1 MLARQL
7 CSICTDSSTGGWD
20 PHFDLLFRG
29 PGLSL
34 TGANLP
40 FEIGSI
46 VADKFRIERVLAEGG
61 MGLVVAAT
69 HIQLEQ
75 TVALKFFRGDLRSS
89 GEPLLRFMREAKA
102 AAQIKSEYVA
112 RVLDVGVTDDGTPYM
127 VMEYL
132 EGHGLEKV
140 IAAERRLD
148 VSSAVEYA
156 IQACEGLAE
165 AHARG
170 IVHRDIK
177 PSNLFLT
184 ERSPGWRTIKILD
197 FGISKVSLAQ
207 ASNITTNLNL
217 VMGTPCYM
225 SPEQFQSA
233 AGVDHRSDIWSLG
246 CTLYEM
252 LAGRPPFDP
261 ALPLLAMAE
270 AIVKKDPTPL
280 RELRPDIPQ
289 ELSEVVVR
297 SMAKDRERRIP
308 SAAGL
313 AIALLPFAPG
323 RAGATAERAAAIT
336 PARDLREGAVH
347 PLVPDA
353 AEVAKSGM
361 QWTQIGFASPTPSA
375 RQPLPPELT
384 PTPPAPVTIPPV
396 STLSTGI
403 APPGAALVPLPLPPP
418 EPEVPPS
425 WQPRTSGIAIIAGLL
440 VCGVIVLAFLRAAP
454 GPRAPASP
462 MTVAPVQL
470 AAPAGAPSPAPAPAS
485 EGAAAL
491 SELIVRV
498 SPPTAQIMVD
508 GAMVSGNPFRGRFAG
523 GMHQIQAFAAGYEP
537 KIQQASLATDVVVD
551 FSLERRSKATSSSS
565 SSSSSASTSRS
576 ATALPRFAPPA
587 AQARTPPAAQVGR
600 LQQARELLPASRPTG
615 STAGLAPGIVPADI
629 VDPRGGRSPL
639 HPIETRSP
647 YKGP

>member
-1 MLARQL
+1 MA
-7 CSICTDSSTGGWD
+7 
-20 PHFDLLFRG
+20 P
-29 PGLSL
+29 
-34 TGANLP
+34 
-40 FEIGSI
+40 EIGSI

-132 EGHGLEKV
+132 EGEGLEKV
-140 IAAERRLD
+140 VARGPMPIP
-148 VSSAVEYA
+148 SAVEYA

-177 PSNLFLT
+177 PSNLFLC

-246 CTLYEM
+246 STLFEM

-261 ALPLLAMAE
+261 GLPLLALAE
-270 AIVKKDPTPL
+270 AIVKREPPSL
-280 RELRPDIPQ
+280 RDLRPEIPQ
-289 ELSEVVVR
+289 ELSDAIGR
-297 SMAKDRERRIP
+297 CMAKDRERRIP

-313 AIALLPFAPG
+313 AISLLPFAPG

-336 PARDLREGAVH
+336 PAHGLRELDQQRLHTLPPLGADLT
-347 PLVPDA
+347 PA
-353 AEVAKSGM
+353 MENNAGKSGV
-361 QWTQIGFASPTPSA
+361 QWTQFGFASPTP
-375 RQPLPPELT
+375 QPRENLGSPP
-384 PTPPAPVTIPPV
+384 PPAASIAASASTPSSLITGGVPV
-396 STLSTGI
+396 
-403 APPGAALVPLPLPPP
+403 AALVPIDHMSEG
-418 EPEVPPS
+418 EPAAPGP
-425 WQPRTSGIAIIAGLL
+425 WQPKTSAVVITAGLL
-440 VCGVIVLAFLRAAP
+440 VCAVAVLAVLRATPA
-454 GPRAPASP
+454 PRAPGMA
-462 MTVAPVQL
+462 MTVAPAV
-470 AAPAGAPSPAPAPAS
+470 ASVPAPPPGAAGA
-485 EGAAAL
+485 
-491 SELIVRV
+491 SELVVRV
-498 SPPTAQIMVD
+498 SPATAQIMID
-508 GAMVSGNPFRGRFAG
+508 GALVAGNPFRGRFPG
-523 GMHQIQAFAAGYEP
+523 GVHQIQAFAAGFEP
-537 KIQQASLATDVVVD
+537 KVQQASLATDVVVEL
-551 FSLERRSKATSSSS
+551 SLDRRTRGLPP
-565 SSSSSASTSRS
+565 SAAGRAS
-576 ATALPRFAPPA
+576 PPA
-587 AQARTPPAAQVGR
+587 TQARMPPPGQGAR
-600 LQQARELLPASRPTG
+600 LQQPRAPSASRPQ
-615 STAGLAPGIVPADI
+615 SSLSAPGTSPPPASVTPAIPGLLTPADV
-629 VDPRGGRSPL
+629 VDPRGGRSPM
-639 HPIETRSP
+639 HPIEIRSP
-647 YKGP
+647 YKNP

>member
-1 MLARQL
+1 VNIA
-7 CSICTDSSTGGWD
+7 
-20 PHFDLLFRG
+20 P
-29 PGLSL
+29 
-34 TGANLP
+34 
-40 FEIGSI
+40 EIGSI

-132 EGHGLEKV
+132 EGEGLEKV
-140 IAAERRLD
+140 VARGPMP
-148 VSSAVEYA
+148 VPSAVEYA

-233 AGVDHRSDIWSLG
+233 AGVDQRSDIWSLG
-246 CTLYEM
+246 STLFEM

-261 ALPLLAMAE
+261 GLPLLALAE
-270 AIVKKDPTPL
+270 SIVKREPPPL
-280 RELRPDIPQ
+280 RELRPDVPQ
-289 ELSEVVVR
+289 DLVDAISR
-297 SMAKDRERRIP
+297 AMAKDRERRFP

-323 RAGATAERAAAIT
+323 RASAPAERAAAIT
-336 PARDLREGAVH
+336 PARGLRELDQQELHTLPPLGAA
-347 PLVPDA
+347 PAKENTDG
-353 AEVAKSGM
+353 KSGM
-361 QWTQIGFASPTPSA
+361 WTHLGFASPAPPPRENAATP
-375 RQPLPPELT
+375 P
-384 PTPPAPVTIPPV
+384 PPAPSIAGPAGTPASLITGGVPV
-396 STLSTGI
+396 
-403 APPGAALVPLPLPPP
+403 AALVPVDRAPVD
-418 EPEVPPS
+418 EVEAPGP
-425 WQPRTSGIAIIAGLL
+425 WQPKTSWVVITAGVL
-440 VCGVIVLAFLRAAP
+440 VCAVAVLAFLRTSP
-454 GPRAPASP
+454 SPRASASAL
-462 MTVAPVQL
+462 TISQ
-470 AAPAGAPSPAPAPAS
+470 APAPVAPAPGAS
-485 EGAAAL
+485 SSTS
-491 SELIVRV
+491 SELLVRV
-498 SPPTAQIMVD
+498 TPATAQIMID
-508 GAMVSGNPFRGRFAG
+508 GALVSGNPFRGRFPG
-523 GMHQIQAFAAGYEP
+523 GAHQIQAFAPGYEP
-537 KIQQASLATDVVVD
+537 KLQQASLATDVVVEL
-551 FSLERRSKATSSSS
+551 SLDRRT
-565 SSSSSASTSRS
+565 RG
-576 ATALPRFAPPA
+576 APPVTA
-587 AQARTPPAAQVGR
+587 GRATPPPAQARMPPLGQGARLQQPRPPSTPARVAGGSAAGAPTTTPPAPR
-600 LQQARELLPASRPTG
+600 PAIP
-615 STAGLAPGIVPADI
+615 GLVTPPDV
-629 VDPRGGRSPL
+629 VDPRGGRNPM
-639 HPIETRSP
+639 HPIEIRSP
-647 YKGP
+647 YKNSP

>member
-1 MLARQL
+1 M
-7 CSICTDSSTGGWD
+7 
-20 PHFDLLFRG
+20 
-29 PGLSL
+29 
-34 TGANLP
+34 TGANIAP
-40 FEIGSI
+40 EIGSI

-132 EGHGLEKV
+132 EGEGLEKV
-140 IAAERRLD
+140 VARGPLP
-148 VSSAVEYA
+148 VPSAVEYA

-233 AGVDHRSDIWSLG
+233 AGVDQRTDIWSLG
-246 CTLYEM
+246 STLFEM

-261 ALPLLAMAE
+261 GLPLLALAE
-270 AIVKKDPTPL
+270 SIVKREPPPL
-280 RELRPDIPQ
+280 RELRPDVPQ
-289 ELSEVVVR
+289 ELVDAISR
-297 SMAKDRERRIP
+297 AMAKDRERRFP

-323 RAGATAERAAAIT
+323 RASATAERAAAIT
-336 PARDLREGAVH
+336 PARGLRELDRHAVAHAAAAGRGAGERKHRREVGH
-347 PLVPDA
+347 VDA
-353 AEVAKSGM
+353 IS
-361 QWTQIGFASPTPSA
+361 ASPM
-375 RQPLPPELT
+375 
-384 PTPPAPVTIPPV
+384 PTPPPRENAATPPPPAPSIAAPTGTPASLITGGVPV
-396 STLSTGI
+396 
-403 APPGAALVPLPLPPP
+403 AALVPLDRAPVD
-418 EPEVPPS
+418 EVEAPGP
-425 WQPRTSGIAIIAGLL
+425 WQPKTSWVVITAGLL
-440 VCGVIVLAFLRAAP
+440 VCAVAVLAFLRTSP
-454 GPRAPASP
+454 SPRASGFGADHLAS
-462 MTVAPVQL
+462 
-470 AAPAGAPSPAPAPAS
+470 AGAGRACAGRFQLELERASGSGHARDGADHDRRRARLGQSLPRPLPAAEFTRSRRSLPATSPSCS
-485 EGAAAL
+485 
-491 SELIVRV
+491 RRRW
-498 SPPTAQIMVD
+498 PPTW
-508 GAMVSGNPFRGRFAG
+508 
-523 GMHQIQAFAAGYEP
+523 
-537 KIQQASLATDVVVD
+537 
-551 FSLERRSKATSSSS
+551 SSS
-565 SSSSSASTSRS
+565 
-576 ATALPRFAPPA
+576 
-587 AQARTPPAAQVGR
+587 
-600 LQQARELLPASRPTG
+600 
-615 STAGLAPGIVPADI
+615 
-629 VDPRGGRSPL
+629 
-639 HPIETRSP
+639 
-647 YKGP
+647 

>member
-1 MLARQL
+1 MLWGGRL
-7 CSICTDSSTGGWD
+7 SI
-20 PHFDLLFRG
+20 
-29 PGLSL
+29 
-34 TGANLP
+34 TGANITL
-40 FEIGSI
+40 EIGSI

-132 EGHGLEKV
+132 EGEGLEKV
-140 IAAERRLD
+140 VARGPLPIRN
-148 VSSAVEYA
+148 AVEYA

-233 AGVDHRSDIWSLG
+233 AGVDQSTDIWSLG
-246 CTLYEM
+246 STLFEM
-252 LAGRPPFDP
+252 LTGRPPFDP
-261 ALPLLAMAE
+261 GLPLLALAE
-270 AIVKKDPTPL
+270 SIVKREPPSL
-280 RELRPDIPQ
+280 RELRPEVPP
-289 ELSEVVVR
+289 ELVEAIAR
-297 SMAKDRERRIP
+297 AMAKDRERRFP

-336 PARDLREGAVH
+336 PARGLRELDQQQLETLP
-347 PLVPDA
+347 PLGEGVAPAKENNDA
-353 AEVAKSGM
+353 KGL
-361 QWTQIGFASPTPSA
+361 WTPFGFASATPLS
-375 RQPLPPELT
+375 RENMGPP
-384 PTPPAPVTIPPV
+384 PPAASIA
-396 STLSTGI
+396 
-403 APPGAALVPLPLPPP
+403 APPGEASSLITGGVPVAALVPLDRESADAP
-418 EPEVPPS
+418 EAPGP
-425 WQPRTSGIAIIAGLL
+425 WQPKTSWVVLTATLL
-440 VCGVIVLAFLRAAP
+440 VCAVAVLAVLRSTPSSHTPASTLTISQAPAPVAAAP
-454 GPRAPASP
+454 GVS
-462 MTVAPVQL
+462 
-470 AAPAGAPSPAPAPAS
+470 GSGS
-485 EGAAAL
+485 GS
-491 SELIVRV
+491 SELFVQV
-498 SPPTAQIMVD
+498 TPPTAQIMID
-508 GAMVSGNPFRGRFAG
+508 GALVAGNPFRGRFPG
-523 GMHQIQAFAAGYEP
+523 GIHQIQAFAPGYEP
-537 KIQQASLATDVVVD
+537 KLQQASLATDVVVEL
-551 FSLERRSKATSSSS
+551 SLDRRTRGGPP
-565 SSSSSASTSRS
+565 T
-576 ATALPRFAPPA
+576 TAGRAAPPA
-587 AQARTPPAAQVGR
+587 AQARPPVGQGARLPQTRPSSSPAWTGGPVVTAPGTSPPPATTPAIPGLVTPPDV
-600 LQQARELLPASRPTG
+600 
-615 STAGLAPGIVPADI
+615 
-629 VDPRGGRSPL
+629 VDPRGGRSPM
-639 HPIETRSP
+639 HPIEIRSP
-647 YKGP
+647 YKNP

>member
-1 MLARQL
+1 
-7 CSICTDSSTGGWD
+7 
-20 PHFDLLFRG
+20 
-29 PGLSL
+29 
-34 TGANLP
+34 
-40 FEIGSI
+40 
-46 VADKFRIERVLAEGG
+46 

-75 TVALKFFRGDLRSS
+75 TVALKFFRGDMRSS

-170 IVHRDIK
+170 IVHRDVK

-270 AIVKKDPTPL
+270 AIVKKEPTSL
-280 RELRPDIPQ
+280 RDLRPEIPQ
-289 ELSEVVVR
+289 ELSDVVTRCHGEGSGAAHSQRRRSGDRPASVR
-297 SMAKDRERRIP
+297 ARTGRRDRRARR
-308 SAAGL
+308 
-313 AIALLPFAPG
+313 
-323 RAGATAERAAAIT
+323 RHHAGAR
-336 PARDLREGAVH
+336 PARG
-347 PLVPDA
+347 
-353 AEVAKSGM
+353 
-361 QWTQIGFASPTPSA
+361 
-375 RQPLPPELT
+375 
-384 PTPPAPVTIPPV
+384 
-396 STLSTGI
+396 
-403 APPGAALVPLPLPPP
+403 
-418 EPEVPPS
+418 
-425 WQPRTSGIAIIAGLL
+425 
-440 VCGVIVLAFLRAAP
+440 
-454 GPRAPASP
+454 
-462 MTVAPVQL
+462 
-470 AAPAGAPSPAPAPAS
+470 
-485 EGAAAL
+485 
-491 SELIVRV
+491 
-498 SPPTAQIMVD
+498 
-508 GAMVSGNPFRGRFAG
+508 
-523 GMHQIQAFAAGYEP
+523 
-537 KIQQASLATDVVVD
+537 
-551 FSLERRSKATSSSS
+551 
-565 SSSSSASTSRS
+565 
-576 ATALPRFAPPA
+576 
-587 AQARTPPAAQVGR
+587 
-600 LQQARELLPASRPTG
+600 ASRPRGRPTRPRWPSRG
-615 STAGLAPGIVPADI
+615 CNGRRSASPA
-629 VDPRGGRSPL
+629 RHRRCGTCRRS
-639 HPIETRSP
+639 
-647 YKGP
+647 